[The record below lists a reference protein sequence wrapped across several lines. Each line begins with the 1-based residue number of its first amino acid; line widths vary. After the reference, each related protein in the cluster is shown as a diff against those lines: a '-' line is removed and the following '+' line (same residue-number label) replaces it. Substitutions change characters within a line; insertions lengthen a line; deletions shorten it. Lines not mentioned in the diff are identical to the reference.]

1 MTLAESASSAKATHS
16 SGSSLGTFIDR
27 AFWVLVVVALP
38 TSVVAHFLAWDP
50 LVVFGCAVLSL
61 LPLARFMGNVTEEL
75 AATVGP
81 LVGGLLNATFGN
93 AAELII
99 ALMALRAGL
108 IDVVKATIAGSII
121 SNLLLV
127 AGLAMFL
134 GGLRFKEQT
143 FQPLIA
149 RVNASTMNLAVVA
162 LMLPTLVAATTP
174 TLGEL
179 SIQELST
186 AVAVVLI
193 GVYGLS
199 LLFSLKTHSYLYGID
214 EDEIQLHEDP
224 EPVEPNPVLDA
235 RGSIPQKLKIQE
247 GVGSWVWV
255 LVLIGLAA
263 LVAVESEFLVGSI
276 EVVVEDLG
284 ITPLFLGVILLPILG
299 NAAEHGT
306 AVTVA
311 LKNKMDLSLSV
322 ALGST
327 LQIALF
333 VGPVLVL
340 VGDVI
345 HQPMDFQFRV
355 MELVAVGVAV
365 LLVNSV
371 SSDGRS
377 NWLEGLLLLATYTI
391 LAISF
396 FFLP

>member
-1 MTLAESASSAKATHS
+1 MTLAESASSATASHS
-16 SGSSLGTFIDR
+16 SGSSLGSIVDR
-27 AFWVLVVVALP
+27 ACWVLVVVALP
-38 TSVVAHFLAWDP
+38 ASVVAHFLAWDP

-75 AATVGP
+75 ATTVGP
-81 LVGGLLNATFGN
+81 LLGGLLNATFGN

-108 IDVVKATIAGSII
+108 IDVVKATITGSII

-199 LLFSLKTHSYLYGID
+199 LIFSLKTHSYLYGVD
-214 EDEIQLHEDP
+214 EDETQVHEDP
-224 EPVEPNPVLDA
+224 EPVEPNPVLEA

-255 LVLIGLAA
+255 LVLVGLAA

>member
-1 MTLAESASSAKATHS
+1 MTLAESASSATASHS
-16 SGSSLGTFIDR
+16 SGSSLGSIVDR
-27 AFWVLVVVALP
+27 ACWVLVVVALP
-38 TSVVAHFLAWDP
+38 ASVVAYFLAWDP

-75 AATVGP
+75 ATTVGP
-81 LVGGLLNATFGN
+81 LLGGLLNATFGN

-108 IDVVKATIAGSII
+108 IDVVKATITGSII

-199 LLFSLKTHSYLYGID
+199 LIFSLKTHSYLYSVD
-214 EDEIQLHEDP
+214 EDETQVHEDP
-224 EPVEPNPVLDA
+224 EPVEPNPVLEA

-255 LVLIGLAA
+255 LVLVGLAA

>member
-1 MTLAESASSAKATHS
+1 MESPLDRLSWLV
-16 SGSSLGTFIDR
+16 LG
-27 AFWVLVVVALP
+27 VALP
-38 TSVVAHFLAWDP
+38 LSVLADGLAWDP
-50 LVVFGCAVLSL
+50 LVVFGCAVLTL
-61 LPLARFMGNVTEEL
+61 LPLARLMGQVTEEL
-75 AATVGP
+75 AHSVGS
-81 LVGGLLNATFGN
+81 LLGGLLNATFGN

-99 ALMALRAGL
+99 ALIALRAGL
-108 IDVVKATIAGSII
+108 VEVVKATITGSII

-134 GGLRFKEQT
+134 GGLRYKEQT
-143 FQPLIA
+143 FQPLVA

-162 LMLPTLVAATTP
+162 LMLPTLVAATAP
-174 TLGEL
+174 DLGEL
-179 SIQELST
+179 SIQKLST
-186 AVAVVLI
+186 AVAIVLI
-193 GVYGLS
+193 GVYGLT
-199 LLFSLKTHSYLYGID
+199 LLFSLKTHNYLYGLM
-214 EDEIQLHEDP
+214 EDETSVGEEP
-224 EPVEPNPVLDA
+224 EPDQPNPVLEA
-235 RGSIPQKLKIQE
+235 RGSIPQKLKIPEQ
-247 GVGSWVWV
+247 VGSWVWILV
-255 LVLIGLAA
+255 LVGLAT
-263 LVAVESEFLVGSI
+263 LVAVESEFLVGSL
-276 EVVVEDLG
+276 EAVVSDLG
-284 ITPLFLGVILLPILG
+284 MTPLFLGVILLPILG

-333 VGPVLVL
+333 VAPVLVL

-345 HQPMDFQFRV
+345 HQPMDFEFRV

-377 NWLEGLLLLATYTI
+377 NWLEGLLLLATYII

>member
-1 MTLAESASSAKATHS
+1 MTLAESASSATASHS
-16 SGSSLGTFIDR
+16 SGSSLGSFIDR
-27 AFWVLVVVALP
+27 ACWVLVVVALP
-38 TSVVAHFLAWDP
+38 ASVVAHFLAWDP
-50 LVVFGCAVLSL
+50 LVVFSCAVLSL

-75 AATVGP
+75 ATTVGP
-81 LVGGLLNATFGN
+81 LLGGLLNATFGN

-108 IDVVKATIAGSII
+108 IDVVKATITGSII

-199 LLFSLKTHSYLYGID
+199 LIFSLKTHSYLYSVD
-214 EDEIQLHEDP
+214 EDETQVHEDP
-224 EPVEPNPVLDA
+224 EPVEPNPVLEA

-255 LVLIGLAA
+255 LVLVGLAA

>member
-1 MTLAESASSAKATHS
+1 MTLAESSRSSVRPTRILFES
-16 SGSSLGTFIDR
+16 PLDRLSWLLLG
-27 AFWVLVVVALP
+27 VALP
-38 TSVVAHFLAWDP
+38 LSVLADGLAWDP
-50 LVVFGCAVLSL
+50 LVVFGGAVLTL
-61 LPLARFMGNVTEEL
+61 LPLARLMGQVTEEL
-75 AATVGP
+75 ANTMGS
-81 LVGGLLNATFGN
+81 LLGGLLNATFGN

-99 ALMALRAGL
+99 ALIALRAGL
-108 IDVVKATIAGSII
+108 VEVVKATITGSII

-143 FQPLIA
+143 FQPLVA

-162 LMLPTLVAATTP
+162 LMLPTLVAATAP
-174 TLGEL
+174 DLGEL
-179 SIQELST
+179 SIQKLST
-186 AVAVVLI
+186 AVAIVLI
-193 GVYGLS
+193 GVYGLT
-199 LLFSLKTHSYLYGID
+199 LLFSLKTHNYLYSLL
-214 EDEIQLHEDP
+214 EDETSIGEDP
-224 EPVEPNPVLDA
+224 EPDQPNPVLEA
-235 RGSIPQKLKIQE
+235 RGSIPQKLKIPEQ
-247 GVGSWVWV
+247 VGSWVWILV
-255 LVLIGLAA
+255 LVGLAT
-263 LVAVESEFLVGSI
+263 LVAVESEFLVGSL
-276 EVVVEDLG
+276 EAVVSDLG
-284 ITPLFLGVILLPILG
+284 MTPLFLGVILLPILG

-333 VGPVLVL
+333 VAPVLVL

-345 HQPMDFQFRV
+345 HQPMDFEFRV

-377 NWLEGLLLLATYTI
+377 NWLEGLLLLATYII